1 VTGITQHIPTLET
14 ERLVLRAP
22 GRDDFPAFA
31 AYCTSPRA
39 TFSFGTID
47 AERAWAEFAAAIGSW
62 SLMGFGAWSIEDR
75 VTGTYCG
82 EVLLQHPAHF
92 PEPELGWTLMEE
104 AEGKGIAFEAATA
117 ARDWFAEHHADKS
130 LVSYI
135 TPGNTR
141 SEALATRLGATLD
154 RNAPLPDG
162 ETPAETAVYRHGR
175 AA

>member
-1 VTGITQHIPTLET
+1 MTGITDHIPTLET

-22 GRDDFPAFA
+22 SRADFPAFA
-31 AYCTSPRA
+31 AYCASPRA
-39 TFSFGTID
+39 TFSWGQIGAD
-47 AERAWAEFAAAIGSW
+47 RAWAEFAAAIGSW

-75 VTGTYCG
+75 ATGTYCG
-82 EVLLQHPAHF
+82 EILLQHPAHF

-104 AEGKGIAFEAATA
+104 SEGKGIAYEAAVA
-117 ARDWFAEHHADKS
+117 ARDWFTANHGDKS

-141 SEALATRLGATLD
+141 SEALATRLGATHD
-154 RNAPLPDG
+154 PDAPLPDG
-162 ETPAETAVYRHGR
+162 ETANETAVYRHRR